1 MLPIQVARTTRSQ
14 EMFEWVFKFTVI
26 WISIDIFIVATCWY
40 VSKLARPLFPEWWRR
55 VVMDDDRDLIA

>member
-1 MLPIQVARTTRSQ
+1 
-14 EMFEWVFKFTVI
+14 MFEWVFKFTVI